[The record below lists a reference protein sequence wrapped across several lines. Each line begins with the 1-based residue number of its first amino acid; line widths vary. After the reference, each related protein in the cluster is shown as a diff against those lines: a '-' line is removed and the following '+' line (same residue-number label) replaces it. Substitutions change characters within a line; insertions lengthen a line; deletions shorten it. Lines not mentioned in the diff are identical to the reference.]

1 LEFRRYV
8 RVPKYEG
15 TRQIPVGLDG
25 EGQAEI
31 VNRWPDTNHA
41 ENLRLAI
48 AGQIPFRMAENDC
61 CVCLESQHRCHH
73 ERGQC
78 QHV

>member
-31 VNRWPDTNHA
+31 VNRGPDTNHA
-41 ENLRLAI
+41 QNLRLAI
-48 AGQIPFRMAENDC
+48 AGQISFGVTKHDGRL
-61 CVCLESQHRCHH
+61 CLERQHRCHD